1 MKSYIKG
8 KIRIRNSLEC
18 VWVDNFYKM
27 DYAFNVSLDLWILI
41 IYVLGEFEI
50 KTNLEISMARNYF
63 LPSFKSTWIDSWRAN
78 CK

>member
-1 MKSYIKG
+1 
-8 KIRIRNSLEC
+8 
-18 VWVDNFYKM
+18 M

-63 LPSFKSTWIDSWRAN
+63 LPSFKSLELTHDELTVN
-78 CK
+78 K